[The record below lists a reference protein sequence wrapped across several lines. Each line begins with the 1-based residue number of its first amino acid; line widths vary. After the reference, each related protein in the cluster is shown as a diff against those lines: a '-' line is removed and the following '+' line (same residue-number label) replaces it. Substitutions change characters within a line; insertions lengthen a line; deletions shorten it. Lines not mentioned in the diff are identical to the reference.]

1 VNGVLVDAVAIGH
14 QAFLATAAR
23 YGFPCRDPEFRA
35 IKGLWLLEAYRRLD
49 PGSDPQARRAF
60 HLRYVRERI
69 AEVRAYPGVHE
80 TLAAARSAGVRIG
93 AATSHGEIAEACL
106 VRTDLYPLIDCLVT
120 QEEVRRPKPHPDLV
134 LRALQLL
141 SGERDHSGADAIYVG
156 DTIEDMQAGHAAG
169 VLTIGVTYGVLQ
181 DAEIRM
187 GAPHH
192 VIQSFHEMRTWLR
205 DVGGASFVPRQDGIS
220 TGVES
225 IPSALET

>member
-1 VNGVLVDAVAIGH
+1 MWICDVNGVLVDAVAIGH

-23 YGFPCRDPEFRA
+23 YGMPCGEREFRA

-49 PGSDPQARRAF
+49 PGSDPHARRAF

-69 AEVRAYPGVHE
+69 GDVRAYPGVQA

-93 AATSHGEIAEACL
+93 AATSHGEIAEASL
-106 VRTDLYPLIDCLVT
+106 VETGLYPLIDCLVT

-141 SGERDHSGADAIYVG
+141 SGKGDRAAADAIYIG
-156 DTIEDMQAGHAAG
+156 DTIEDIQAGHAAG
-169 VLTIGVTYGVLQ
+169 VRTIGVTYGVSR

-187 GAPHH
+187 AAPHH
-192 VIQSFHEMRTWLR
+192 VIHACHDMHAWLR
-205 DVGGASFVPRQDGIS
+205 DRGGARREASPIS
-220 TGVES
+220 AGD
-225 IPSALET
+225 LR